1 LLSGVQ
7 KPVLYCICLVNL
19 RTNNNVYF
27 SQDFIPASTKAAVP
41 SLSCYLIES
50 RLPP

>member
-1 LLSGVQ
+1 VAIVIWGSE
-7 KPVLYCICLVNL
+7 PVLYCICLVNL

-27 SQDFIPASTKAAVP
+27 LQDFSPAPMAAFP
-41 SLSCYLIES
+41 SLGCLLES